1 MGNLGH
7 LLIGVGVLVGSLG
20 CSWQEEGVNL
30 NLVIIG
36 VVVGVVGVV
45 LARMGA
51 HKETKSEEKITSN
64 LGVLNESLGRIVAQ
78 MADLNGEKKEI
89 DVYDLHD
96 QIDARFL
103 VDLDTF
109 AEARESL
116 SHQYGVQAYADLMSH
131 FAAGERYLNRVWC
144 CSVDGYIDECHT
156 FLEKAEEQ
164 FKTVA
169 SHLEELN
176 SRGRAL

>member
-1 MGNLGH
+1 MQSLGF

-20 CSWQEEGVNL
+20 CAWQEEGVNL
-30 NLVIIG
+30 SLVIFG
-36 VVVGVVGVV
+36 VVAGVIGVV

-51 HKETKSEEKITSN
+51 NKETKSEEKITSN
-64 LGVLNESLGRIVAQ
+64 LGALEESLGRIVVQ
-78 MADLNGEKKEI
+78 MADLNAEKQEI

-96 QIDARFL
+96 LIDARFL
-103 VDLDTF
+103 TDLDTF

-116 SHQYGVQAYADLMSH
+116 SHQFGVQAYADLMSH

-164 FKTVA
+164 FQTVA
-169 SHLEELN
+169 THLEELN
-176 SRGRAL
+176 SRGRPL